1 MPEPLSGITVVE
13 MTVALQ
19 GPSAGLYLRDQGAEV
34 IKVEPPIGDA
44 QRFHRGINNTSPP
57 EAPAP
62 GFIAVSRGKKSVC
75 LDLHQPTGREV
86 VSRLLARSDV
96 FLTNYREPFLRDM
109 GLDYESLA
117 TEHPQLVWARVNG
130 FGAKGPDANK
140 PMLDGAA
147 QARGGLLSLSG
158 YDGQTPAGPG
168 AAIADLGG
176 GMQLALG
183 VATALLA
190 RARHGRGQRVETSSL
205 GAQLWLQQWELT
217 QCSIT
222 GQPLRANGA
231 FLPNVEG
238 AYGAYTTKDGGA
250 FLLALAQDEEAW
262 DALCVFGEMFEL
274 IGDEK
279 WDTPGKRM
287 GAAGVE
293 SAAALR
299 EVLKRG
305 FASRTTAEW
314 TEFMYSQPNLIMERV
329 RDHAEVLGD
338 EQNVANEYVVPMELP
353 VHGEKRV
360 VGNLIQLSETPG
372 SVKGPP
378 PALGE
383 HTVEVMHALGF
394 DDEAIAQAARD
405 VDAVREALTGARS
418 GADGDAAW

>member
-1 MPEPLSGITVVE
+1 MPEPLSGITVLE
-13 MTVALQ
+13 MTIALQ
-19 GPSAGLYLRDQGAEV
+19 GPSAGLYLRDQGADV
-34 IKVEPPIGDA
+34 IKVEPPWGDS
-44 QRFHRGINNTSPP
+44 QRFHRGIHNDSPP
-57 EAPAP
+57 DAPAP

-86 VSRLLARSDV
+86 VTRLLGKADV
-96 FLTNYREPFLRDM
+96 FLTNYREPFLRSM
-109 GLDYESLA
+109 GLDYETLA
-117 TEHPQLVWARVNG
+117 PAHPQLVWARVNG
-130 FGAKGPDANK
+130 FGPQGPDANK

-158 YDGQTPAGPG
+158 YQGHTPTGPG
-168 AAIADLGG
+168 AAIADLAG

-183 VATALLA
+183 VVTALLA
-190 RARHGRGQRVETSSL
+190 RARHGRGQKMETSSL

-222 GQPLRANGA
+222 GRPLRANGP

-238 AYGAYTTKDGGA
+238 AYGAYDTRDGGT
-250 FLLALAQDEEAW
+250 FLLALAQDAECW
-262 DALCVFGEMFEL
+262 DALCAFGEMFEL

-287 GAAGVE
+287 GAAGKE
-293 SAAALR
+293 SAAELR

-329 RDHAEVLGD
+329 RDHAEVLSD
-338 EQNVANEYVVPMELP
+338 EQNIANGYVVPMELGA
-353 VHGEKRV
+353 HGRKRV
-360 VGNLIQLSETPG
+360 IGNLVQMSETPG

-378 PALGE
+378 PELGE
-383 HTVEVMHALGF
+383 HTADVMRGLGF
-394 DDEAIAQAARD
+394 DDAAIEQAAGE
-405 VDAVREALTGARS
+405 VNSVREGLQGTGFRLGS
-418 GADGDAAW
+418 

>member
-1 MPEPLSGITVVE
+1 MPEPLSGITVLE
-13 MTVALQ
+13 LTVALQ

-34 IKVEPPIGDA
+34 IKVEPPWGDA
-44 QRFHRGINNTSPP
+44 QRFHRGAHNDSARH
-57 EAPAP
+57 APQP

-86 VSRLLARSDV
+86 VTRLLAKADV
-96 FLTNYREPFLRDM
+96 FLTNYRERFLRGM
-109 GLDYESLA
+109 GLDYETLA
-117 TEHPQLVWARVNG
+117 PTHPQLVWARVSG
-130 FGAKGPDANK
+130 FGPHGPDANK

-158 YDGQTPAGPG
+158 YQGQTPTGPG

-183 VATALLA
+183 VVTALFA
-190 RARHGRGQRVETSSL
+190 RAQHGQGQRVETSSL
-205 GAQLWLQQWELT
+205 GTQLWLQQWELT

-222 GQPLRANGA
+222 GQPLRAKGP

-238 AYGAYTTKDGGA
+238 AYGAYDTKDGGV
-250 FLLALAQDEEAW
+250 FLLALAQDEESW

-279 WDTPGKRM
+279 WDSPGKRM
-287 GAAGVE
+287 GAPGRE
-293 SAAALR
+293 SATELR

-305 FASRTTAEW
+305 FAGRTTAEW

-329 RDHAEVLGD
+329 RDHAEVLSD

-353 VHGEKRV
+353 VHGRKRV
-360 VGNLIQLSETPG
+360 IGNLVRMSETPG

-378 PALGE
+378 PELGE
-383 HTVEVMHALGF
+383 HTTEVMRELGF
-394 DDEAIAQAARD
+394 DDDAIARAAGEVEAARK
-405 VDAVREALTGARS
+405 AVAGEGFKLG
-418 GADGDAAW
+418 

>member
-1 MPEPLSGITVVE
+1 MPEPLSGITVLE

-34 IKVEPPIGDA
+34 IKVEPPWGDA
-44 QRFHRGINNTSPP
+44 QRFHRGAHNDSPP
-57 EAPAP
+57 DAPPP

-86 VSRLLARSDV
+86 VTRLLGRADV
-96 FLTNYREPFLRDM
+96 FLTNYREPFLRGM
-109 GLDYESLA
+109 GLDYETLA
-117 TEHPQLVWARVNG
+117 PEYPQLVWARVSG
-130 FGAKGPDANK
+130 FGPEGADANK

-158 YDGQTPAGPG
+158 YEGQTPTGPG

-183 VATALLA
+183 VVTALFA
-190 RARHGRGQRVETSSL
+190 RSQHGCGQKVETSSL

-222 GQPLRANGA
+222 GRPLRAKGP

-238 AYGAYTTKDGGA
+238 AYGTYDTKDGGA
-250 FLLALAQDEEAW
+250 VLLALAQDEESW

-279 WDTPGKRM
+279 WDSPGKRM
-287 GAAGVE
+287 GAPGTE
-293 SAAALR
+293 SAAELR

-305 FASRTTAEW
+305 FATRTTAEW
-314 TEFMYSQPNLIMERV
+314 TEFMYSQPNLIMEPV
-329 RDHAEVLGD
+329 RDHAEVLSD
-338 EQNVANEYVVPMELP
+338 EQNIANEYVVPMELP
-353 VHGEKRV
+353 VHGRKPV
-360 VGNLIQLSETPG
+360 IGNLVRMSETPG

-383 HTVEVMHALGF
+383 HTSDVMRELGF
-394 DDEAIAQAARD
+394 GDDAIAQAARE
-405 VDAVREALTGARS
+405 VEAARAALR
-418 GADGDAAW
+418 GDGFRLG